1 MVLALLRRQLVTP
14 ARAARTAQLCRPL
27 ACRHATAVR
36 SLCTSSEADGDG
48 ETAAVLPSIKRS
60 ELTEPTKKRVAY
72 QQRYACAG
80 CDILLPPTYEVD
92 HIIPLALGGT
102 NGLRN
107 LQALCVPCH
116 AQKTRDQRHAILATR
131 KPPPPPQQPTTD
143 GEAGAVLGAASEGS
157 AEEEE
162 RLAAV
167 GSSEAQEGARDVRGE
182 SSDAS
187 LAAARRRPSSSS
199 SSSLSSSSSSQ
210 LLSPLQLL
218 RGMNRQQL
226 AAVLATRGP
235 VRLSAGPG
243 TGKTRVLVA
252 HIAHLVGA
260 EQVPPRRVLALTF
273 TNKAARELRERLTG
287 VLGPAAADAM
297 TLGTF
302 HSLCL
307 AMLRRDIAK
316 LQPELPYRPGFAM
329 YDADDA
335 VKVVREVMAE
345 MGVIPPKQAAGT
357 AKGQVQARGWTPGQV
372 QSAISAAKNSN
383 VTAASYGRLRGAS
396 PVVAATFVRYEAAMR
411 ARNAVDFDDLLLL
424 SAALLQ
430 RDAACLAK
438 YQQTWSHLLVDEF
451 QVPAAPAPD
460 QIQAQSHDP
469 GPSSDA
475 DPDPDTYPNPIPT
488 LTGPGVGLVR
498 PAAGHQRAAV
508 RAAAAARRQA
518 P

>member
-27 ACRHATAVR
+27 ACRHAIVVHR
-36 SLCTSSEADGDG
+36 LCTSSEADGDG
-48 ETAAVLPSIKRS
+48 ETAAVLPSVKRS

-72 QQRYACAG
+72 QQRYVCAG
-80 CDILLPPTYEVD
+80 CDVLLPPTYEVD

-116 AQKTRDQRHAILATR
+116 AQKTRDQRHAILAMR
-131 KPPPPPQQPTTD
+131 KPPPLQQQPD
-143 GEAGAVLGAASEGS
+143 GEAGAVLGAASEGGAAFTPHPAAM
-157 AEEEE
+157 AEEEG
-162 RLAAV
+162 RFVAV
-167 GSSEAQEGARDVRGE
+167 GPSEAQEGARDGRGE
-182 SSDAS
+182 SSAVS
-187 LAAARRRPSSSS
+187 PPPPPPPRP
-199 SSSLSSSSSSQ
+199 SSSSSSQ

-307 AMLRRDIAK
+307 AMLRRDIAR

-345 MGVIPPKQAAGT
+345 MGVVPPKQAAGA
-357 AKGQVQARGWTPGQV
+357 AKGARGWTPWQV

-383 VTAASYGRLRGAS
+383 VTAASYARLRGAS

-424 SAALLQ
+424 STALLE
-430 RDAACLAK
+430 RDAAARAK

-460 QIQAQSHDP
+460 QIQAQSP
-469 GPSSDA
+469 GQD
-475 DPDPDTYPNPIPT
+475 
-488 LTGPGVGLVR
+488 
-498 PAAGHQRAAV
+498 
-508 RAAAAARRQA
+508 QA
-518 P
+518 QTQTQTQSLP